1 MSSSSASAAT
11 TAVGAA
17 IDVDAN
23 GNEEDDA
30 LPTIQSI
37 WENEYCNKSGDG
49 VEKPLKKIW
58 EDAHIQKNRNDNS
71 WTCLW
76 CGKTMKPAHAKRAQS
91 HVLKKDYRGVDSC
104 SAVIPEAD
112 LLRYQDLWD
121 R

>member
-112 LLRYQDLWD
+112 LLRYQDL
-121 R
+121 